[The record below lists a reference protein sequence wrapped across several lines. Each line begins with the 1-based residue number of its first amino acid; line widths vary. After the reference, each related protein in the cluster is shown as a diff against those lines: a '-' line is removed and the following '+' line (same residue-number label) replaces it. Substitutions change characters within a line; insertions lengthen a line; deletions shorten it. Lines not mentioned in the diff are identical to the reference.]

1 MLLYLVAMLVS
12 GIVILAVGYWLSDL
26 AYEADLWP
34 VGAVMRVCL
43 LLFFLGWALAIIGL
57 VITTIGSLFAEERL
71 REDSAEEVPAVVEEQ
86 EPEAAE
92 EEQPSATEPA
102 APPQPR
108 GLVCPNCGYHDGGD
122 KTSCPHCG
130 MPLIPP

>member
-1 MLLYLVAMLVS
+1 MI
-12 GIVILAVGYWLSDL
+12 GFVIA
-26 AYEADLWP
+26 
-34 VGAVMRVCL
+34 
-43 LLFFLGWALAIIGL
+43 
-57 VITTIGSLFAEERL
+57 TIGSLFAEERL
-71 REDSAEEVPAVVEEQ
+71 REDSAEEVPAVVEEE

-92 EEQPSATEPA
+92 EEQLSATEPA

-130 MPLIPP
+130 MPLTPP